1 MSLAALK
8 TDDTIQ
14 NEKDSIGGGAGTVES
29 GLYNSTVKMAYL
41 GESTGGAMSLTL
53 HLDTDGGEFR
63 HTTYI
68 TSGKA
73 KGQKNYYEKDGEKNY
88 LPGFNVANSLCLL
101 AAQKEISEMATEE
114 KVVKIYDFTAKEE
127 VPTTVPVLTELLGQP
142 IIAGI
147 IKQTVDKNKN
157 VAAEGEPKNYQP
169 TGETRDENEIDKFF
183 RASDGLT
190 TAEIRA
196 GATESSFRDTWGTKN
211 TGVTRMRAKGAK
223 ASAGGPAQTSGAFA
237 DAAAK
242 PEKSIF
248 G

>member
-8 TDDTIQ
+8 TDDTIH
-14 NEKDSIGGGAGTVES
+14 NEKDSVGGGAGTVES

-41 GESTGGAMSLTL
+41 GESSGGAMSLTL
-53 HLDTDGGEFR
+53 HLNTDSGEIR

-68 TSGKA
+68 TSGRA

-101 AAQKEISEMATEE
+101 TVGKEISEMVTED
-114 KVVKIYDFTAKEE
+114 KVIKIYDFTAKEE

-157 VAAEGEPKNYQP
+157 VAAEGAAKDYQP

-183 RASDGLT
+183 KASNGLT

-196 GATESSFRDTWGTKN
+196 GATEPAFRDTWSTIN
-211 TGVTRMRAKGAK
+211 TGVTKMKAKGAK
-223 ASAGGPAQTSGAFA
+223 ASAGGRAQTSGAFGGTA
-237 DAAAK
+237 DK